1 MTACYLDHNATTPLG
16 LPAREA
22 MARAIEAAGSV
33 TGNASSVHGFGRD
46 ARKIVEDARQKVA
59 ELAGVAPANVIFT
72 SGGSEAN
79 NTILRG
85 VNSDRVITSA
95 IEHASVLDAR
105 PEAARIAVDADGV
118 VDVSELAD
126 MLSNAEGRV
135 LVSVMAANNETGAVQ
150 PIAEISKLC
159 KDAGAIL
166 HVDAIQWAGKRPLF
180 EITAYADALTLSA
193 HKFNGPS
200 GVGAIIVKD
209 GVAFEPLIRGGGQ
222 ERRRRAGTE
231 NIIGIA
237 GFGAAAEAAI
247 NGGRDFSKIA
257 QLRDRIENELSNDA
271 KFHGNNGDR
280 LANTT
285 CIGMPGVSAETQVM
299 AFDLAGIAVSA
310 GSACSSGKVEPSHVL
325 IAMGVSKQEAA
336 EAVRVSLGLSSTMDE
351 VEKFIETWRSL
362 RARTRKDAEAAA

>member
-22 MARAIEAAGSV
+22 MARAMEV

-46 ARKIVEDARQKVA
+46 ARKIVEDARAKIA
-59 ELAGVAPANVIFT
+59 ELAGIAPANVIFT

-79 NTILRG
+79 NAILRG
-85 VNSDRVITSA
+85 VNSESVITSA
-95 IEHASVLDAR
+95 VEHASVLDAH
-105 PEAARIAVDADGV
+105 PDALRIPVDTDGV
-118 VDVSELAD
+118 VDVNALST
-126 MLSNAEGRV
+126 MLSKTDGRA
-135 LVSVMAANNETGAVQ
+135 LVSVMAANNETGVVQ
-150 PIAEISKLC
+150 PIAGISKLC
-159 KDAGAIL
+159 KDAGAVL

-180 EITAYADALTLSA
+180 EITAYADVLTLSA

-200 GVGAIIVKD
+200 GVGAIVVKD

-247 NGGRDFSKIA
+247 NGVRDFSKIA

-271 KFHGNNGDR
+271 KFYGSNSDR

-285 CIGMPGVSAETQVM
+285 NIGMPGVSAETQVM

-325 IAMGVSKQEAA
+325 MAMGVSKQEAA
-336 EAVRVSLGLSSTMDE
+336 EAVRVSLGPSTSVDE
-351 VEKFIETWRSL
+351 VEKFIETWRGL
-362 RARTRKDAEAAA
+362 RLRTRKDAEAAA